1 MKPELCGSRALK
13 HILHFLSPNRSPAPG
28 AEELNFSTATNAR
41 VVMTRQHAKW
51 QSDRAW
57 ITFNRPLAKDER
69 GSLHTGQ
76 WHSRTVMNLFL
87 IICWAIN
94 TFLTRECLARIKG
107 CSCLWRVH
115 ELIRPS
121 CLWFALRIHPCCT
134 CRNICP
140 HCARPYSA
148 TVATA
153 QWWTIF
159 PLRDRPAKNWFCSN
173 ALKWYRNG
181 ARCVSSTSTRP
192 KSSPKTKF
200 CGILNPFGSTLRY
213 EVMKCAVY
221 WVSIGHGIGNGWYL
235 VVLSQFEAVRGGIKK
250 LFLFTFSQKTET
262 PPPPFFDHLSFFW

>member
-1 MKPELCGSRALK
+1 MRKPGSEAYFALLVPKSFPCPRCWRVELQHGHQREGGYDQAACQMTIGSCMNNLQSATCKRRKRL
-13 HILHFLSPNRSPAPG
+13 
-28 AEELNFSTATNAR
+28 TA
-41 VVMTRQHAKW
+41 HW
-51 QSDRAW
+51 
-57 ITFNRPLAKDER
+57 
-69 GSLHTGQ
+69 
-76 WHSRTVMNLFL
+76 TVMNLFL
-87 IICWAIN
+87 IICLLSNKHI
-94 TFLTRECLARIKG
+94 LTRECLARTKG
-107 CSCLWRVH
+107 CRCLWRVH

-250 LFLFTFSQKTET
+250 LFLFTFSQKSE
-262 PPPPFFDHLSFFW
+262 PPPPLPLFWPL